1 MAYHVYIIRFLATL
15 HSRRWTGRWC
25 CQQFKSHTTKVFFL
39 RTPGIL
45 RIQLCLW
52 PGDFQLLWWPKLG
65 NFITGSRTIWA
76 RDGANQNKYS
86 KPNTWLT
93 NVKLQ
98 HKESLSLNLS
108 VILQKHT
115 WWLTF
120 ILVMDWTLYTS
131 TDFIHHH
138 KLISSTLTS
147 YVLIELKGSLCS
159 MTTFWH
165 YRCILTHNT

>member
-1 MAYHVYIIRFLATL
+1 MACHVYIIRFLATL

-25 CQQFKSHTTKVFFL
+25 CVQFKSHTTKVFFL

-65 NFITGSRTIWA
+65 ILSQEVGPSGPVMVPTKT
-76 RDGANQNKYS
+76 DHS